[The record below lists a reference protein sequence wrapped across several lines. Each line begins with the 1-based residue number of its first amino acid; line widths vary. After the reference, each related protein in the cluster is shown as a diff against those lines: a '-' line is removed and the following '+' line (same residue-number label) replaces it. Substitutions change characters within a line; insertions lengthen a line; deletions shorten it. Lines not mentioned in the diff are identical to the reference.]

1 MKLIPKG
8 ADMPAY
14 TDVDTFRAQC
24 SVSTIAANH
33 VMSALMSDIVR
44 YLRSSLCDL
53 SNIAVITLQQVTQ
66 VLVKADR
73 NVKKFGGG
81 HILRRIYG

>member
-8 ADMPAY
+8 ADMPAD
-14 TDVDTFRAQC
+14 TDVDTFRALQC

-33 VMSALMSDIVR
+33 VMSALMSDIIR
-44 YLRSSLCDL
+44 YLRSSLCDI

-66 VLVKADR
+66 V
-73 NVKKFGGG
+73 
-81 HILRRIYG
+81 YS

>member
-1 MKLIPKG
+1 
-8 ADMPAY
+8 MPAY

-66 VLVKADR
+66 VGLLVKADR